1 MPAGRTR
8 SAILTA
14 ARTLIAGS
22 PPGSPLPS
30 VGAVAAGA
38 GVSRLSIYHHFGS
51 KAGLE
56 RAIAEEAGRP
66 GTAPP
71 PGSGALERLRH
82 RIATACG
89 RWSSDPRLFRRL
101 PSAAAETTGPDHD
114 HDRQLAMA
122 LAESDLLRPG
132 CSLREAEDVIGV
144 VTSFAAF
151 DRLYGDGRRSLPA
164 VIEILNRMVGSILR
178 SQP

>member
-1 MPAGRTR
+1 MAAYRTR

-14 ARTLIAGS
+14 ARTLIAGP

-30 VGAVAAGA
+30 VGAVAPGA

-51 KAGLE
+51 KAALE

-66 GTAPP
+66 RTAPP

-114 HDRQLAMA
+114 PQLAIE

-132 CSLREAEDVIGV
+132 WSLREAEDVIGV

-164 VIEILNRMVGSILR
+164 VIEILNRMAGSILR
-178 SQP
+178 PQP